1 MAFSEDLASA
11 RRISSPSQEEPLI
24 NLDLQSLQRYN
35 DLTLEILKNIQE
47 QDKRH
52 QERNRELMSINQSI
66 ITALSEMLIT
76 PKSLAEPK
84 ENPVSPTSHS
94 GMLVDSTLLGS
105 NSPSQVPQSIINLQ
119 PQPVSVAID
128 HDPGTNAYK
137 HFPRR
142 ASLFLCLVV
151 FTVINIVWKQFFA
164 PNLFTHKSSFITTSQ
179 IHGRSDS
186 TSMSSFLLRPSLT
199 VQSYKPSPEP
209 DPSGNNIQSFSLPVQ
224 NFDETDSQL
233 SPAALFHLSPP
244 KPPPDPS
251 HQADNIPRLKCCVL
265 NTREPPD
272 PLSIRYDLSA
282 NIPRLKCCN
291 TREPLHLR
299 LTPTPVLTSL
309 RLAPVPP
316 RPPSTALT

>member
-35 DLTLEILKNIQE
+35 DFTLEILKNIQE

-52 QERNRELMSINQSI
+52 QEKMQELDKRHRERIQEHRELMSINQSI

-94 GMLVDSTLLGS
+94 GMLVVSTLLGS

-119 PQPVSVAID
+119 PQPIPVAID

-151 FTVINIVWKQFFA
+151 FTVINIVWKHQSA
-164 PNLFTHKSSFITTSQ
+164 SNKP
-179 IHGRSDS
+179 
-186 TSMSSFLLRPSLT
+186 LT
-199 VQSYKPSPEP
+199 
-209 DPSGNNIQSFSLPVQ
+209 DI
-224 NFDETDSQL
+224 
-233 SPAALFHLSPP
+233 
-244 KPPPDPS
+244 S
-251 HQADNIPRLKCCVL
+251 HQANNIDVVLRPFRASHTALDLSGNFPRL
-265 NTREPPD
+265 N
-272 PLSIRYDLSA
+272 S
-282 NIPRLKCCN
+282 N
-291 TREPLHLR
+291 TREPLR
-299 LTPTPVLTSL
+299 LTPTAVLTSL
-309 RLAPVPP
+309 RLAPVLP

>member
-52 QERNRELMSINQSI
+52 QEKMQELDKRHRERIQEHRELMSINQLNLKLL
-66 ITALSEMLIT
+66 TALCEMLIT

-94 GMLVDSTLLGS
+94 GMLVDSEPEETLV
-105 NSPSQVPQSIINLQ
+105 SPIFHTSVLVDPTPSSANLPAQVPQSFINLQ
-119 PQPVSVAID
+119 PQPV
-128 HDPGTNAYK
+128 P
-137 HFPRR
+137 
-142 ASLFLCLVV
+142 V
-151 FTVINIVWKQFFA
+151 F
-164 PNLFTHKSSFITTSQ
+164 
-179 IHGRSDS
+179 DS
-186 TSMSSFLLRPSLT
+186 TSMSSFLFRPSLT

-209 DPSGNNIQSFSLPVQ
+209 DPSGDNIQSFSLTVQ
-224 NFDETDSQL
+224 NFEETDSRL

-251 HQADNIPRLKCCVL
+251 HQADNINVVL
-265 NTREPPD
+265 MPFRATHTALD
-272 PLSIRYDLSA
+272 LRYDLSA
-282 NIPRLKCCN
+282 NIPRLKCSN
-291 TREPLHLR
+291 TREPLR
-299 LTPTPVLTSL
+299 LTPTTVLTSL
-309 RLAPVPP
+309 RLAPVLP

>member
-1 MAFSEDLASA
+1 MEFSEDLPSA

-35 DLTLEILKNIQE
+35 DLTLEILEKNQE

-52 QERNRELMSINQSI
+52 REKMQEQDKRHRERIQEHRELMSINQLNVKLL
-66 ITALSEMLIT
+66 TALSEMLIT

-186 TSMSSFLLRPSLT
+186 T
-199 VQSYKPSPEP
+199 
-209 DPSGNNIQSFSLPVQ
+209 
-224 NFDETDSQL
+224 
-233 SPAALFHLSPP
+233 
-244 KPPPDPS
+244 
-251 HQADNIPRLKCCVL
+251 
-265 NTREPPD
+265 
-272 PLSIRYDLSA
+272 
-282 NIPRLKCCN
+282 
-291 TREPLHLR
+291 
-299 LTPTPVLTSL
+299 
-309 RLAPVPP
+309 
-316 RPPSTALT
+316 

>member
-1 MAFSEDLASA
+1 
-11 RRISSPSQEEPLI
+11 
-24 NLDLQSLQRYN
+24 
-35 DLTLEILKNIQE
+35 
-47 QDKRH
+47 
-52 QERNRELMSINQSI
+52 
-66 ITALSEMLIT
+66 
-76 PKSLAEPK
+76 
-84 ENPVSPTSHS
+84 
-94 GMLVDSTLLGS
+94 
-105 NSPSQVPQSIINLQ
+105 
-119 PQPVSVAID
+119 
-128 HDPGTNAYK
+128 
-137 HFPRR
+137 
-142 ASLFLCLVV
+142 
-151 FTVINIVWKQFFA
+151 
-164 PNLFTHKSSFITTSQ
+164 
-179 IHGRSDS
+179 
-186 TSMSSFLLRPSLT
+186 MSSSLLRPSLT

-233 SPAALFHLSPP
+233 SPAALFHLFPP